1 VPKRTITL
9 NRFEKGLDSKSSPK
23 DLGEGFLSAATNI
36 DVSAVGRI
44 TNLGSFNND
53 LDAQTNLTGI
63 ANFEPGYGLFRINID
78 APPEASGAAGEYLVH
93 TDGDGEVNIGN
104 KTVAFNAW
112 NGADLGSDTD
122 NCKPVYYYAD
132 GGLRIADAHFGNTNN
147 KQIALQRLKRTEA
160 ATPYNALS
168 EQMDL
173 INEGF
178 AGPVNADFEDS
189 DAKDCVAAAS
199 GAEDGENPSSDFLVQ
214 TLPSGTDGLWP
225 ASTYAF
231 GVSYVYYGNQES
243 LVSTGLTNISADGT
257 ITLTDGQF
265 PNISVSIGEGD
276 IKLDE
281 IQGMRIYL
289 RDNNNPDDEW
299 TLLLEIDFEQ
309 GSRISLADEFDPLV
323 SISSDTY
330 FVTSDSKNVNADNR
344 AYAVKQPGL
353 DTYATINGYNTDE
366 KEISFNGNAAYG
378 YKTAVVANQRAFVG
392 NVLYKDSVGE
402 PRQMGD
408 RIQYTPVRKYD
419 IFPQSYYLDIGTNDG
434 DEIVKLIEFNDKLFV
449 FKKNKLFIIN
459 IASGSDAGWYVEG
472 EFLNRGVE
480 HPGAVTK
487 SDIGIIWANKDGLFS
502 FDEEIRKL
510 SASIKDT
517 DWNSAITSNVIVG
530 FIPVK
535 NQVVVV
541 NNSNTAT
548 PSGYI
553 YDLQTNSIVEID
565 HESVLHNDEISNFV
579 MFDDKLC
586 CMAQDGDTKY
596 YNPAPAGQ
604 SNLVVDLGEIDFG
617 MPSVEKRFYK
627 VYITHIG
634 GDNMQLFANYN
645 GASPGTNDIF
655 DSNNFSS
662 SSALTTQEFKV
673 TSPTDKKSISLRI
686 TDDGS
691 NAVQSDFE
699 IQDISINLR
708 PMGQR

>member
-1 VPKRTITL
+1 MPKRTVTL
-9 NRFEKGLDSKSSPK
+9 NSFEKGLDSKSSPK
-23 DLGEGFLSAATNI
+23 DLGEGFLSAATNV

-44 TNLGSFNND
+44 TTLGSFNND
-53 LDAQTNLTGI
+53 LDAQTNLSGI

-93 TDGDGEVNIGN
+93 TDGNGEVNIGN
-104 KTVAFNAW
+104 KDVGFNAW

-147 KQIALQRLKRTEA
+147 EQIALQRLKRDDNGYAALTER
-160 ATPYNALS
+160 
-168 EQMDL
+168 MDL
-173 INEGF
+173 IDGGF
-178 AGPVNADFEDS
+178 PGPANGDFDDS
-189 DAKDCVAAAS
+189 DSKDCVAAAS
-199 GAEDGENPSSDFLVQ
+199 GAEDGETVTNKFLVQ

-243 LVSTGLTNISADGT
+243 LITTGLTNISADGT
-257 ITLTDGQF
+257 ITIGDGQF
-265 PNISVSIGEGD
+265 PNISVSIKDGQVPAEV
-276 IKLDE
+276 
-281 IQGMRIYL
+281 QGMRIYL

-299 TLLLEIDFEQ
+299 TLLLDIDFEQ
-309 GSRISLADEFDPLV
+309 GSRISLADEFDALV
-323 SISSDTY
+323 DGSGFD
-330 FVTSDSKNVNADNR
+330 VTSDSKNVNNDNR
-344 AYAVKQPGL
+344 AYAIKQPGL

-366 KEISFNGNAAYG
+366 KAVTFNGNSAYG

-487 SDIGIIWANKDGLFS
+487 SDIGIIWANKDGLFA
-502 FDEEIRKL
+502 FDEEVRKL
-510 SASIKDT
+510 STTIKDT

-541 NNSNTAT
+541 NDSSTETFNES
-548 PSGYI
+548 PDGYI
-553 YDLQTNSIVEID
+553 YDLQTGSIVHID
-565 HESVLHNDEISNFV
+565 YESVLHQDKVSNFV
-579 MFDDKLC
+579 IFDDKLC
-586 CMAQDGDTKY
+586 YMEENGNTKY

-604 SNLVVDLGEIDFG
+604 TNLVIDTGEIDFG
-617 MPSVEKRFYK
+617 IPSTDKRFYK

-634 GDNMQLFANYN
+634 GDNMQLFADYN

-655 DSNNFSS
+655 DSNDFSS

-673 TSPTDKKSISLRI
+673 TSPTDKKSITLRI